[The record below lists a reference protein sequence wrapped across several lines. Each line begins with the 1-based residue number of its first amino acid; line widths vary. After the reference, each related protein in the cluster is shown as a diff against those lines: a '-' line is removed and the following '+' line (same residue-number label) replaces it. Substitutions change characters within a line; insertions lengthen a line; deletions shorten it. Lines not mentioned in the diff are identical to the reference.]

1 MTSWDQVCRALAKA
15 HANAEEDE
23 MKETLYVEKVTP
35 VIAPIQKT
43 NLFLPELIQVNL
55 LIRAAEARSA
65 FNIDGAGTTVAVL
78 DTGLRTTHVDFAG
91 RVVPGRNF
99 TADNGGNP
107 ADPADGNGHGTN
119 VAGIICAGKVHTG
132 IAPGAR
138 VVPLKVLSNG
148 GGGDFSQ
155 IRDALQWVLDNR
167 ANLGISAVCMS
178 LGASDNLSS
187 DGGLG
192 NDAIGARLKKLTDAG
207 VVCCVA
213 AGNDY
218 FAHGSAQGMSYPAI
232 FRQTFSVG
240 AVYDADEGSF
250 SYQSGAIAFSTAADR
265 ITPFSQRLHEKVG
278 GECATDIFAPGAP
291 VTSSGIASDTGT
303 SIQHGT
309 SQATP
314 VIAGVVLL
322 LQSYHLRATGRLPAS
337 ADVRRW
343 LLQGAIAIADGDDE
357 QDNVLH
363 TGLAFRRVDAMAA
376 LTACAKNLAANELI
390 AAGAGLRP
398 L

>member
-1 MTSWDQVCRALAKA
+1 M
-15 HANAEEDE
+15 N
-23 MKETLYVEKVTP
+23 ETLHVEKVTP
-35 VIAPIQKT
+35 VIAPIQKK
-43 NLFLPELIQVNL
+43 NMFLPELIAVTF
-55 LIRAAEARSA
+55 LIRAGDARKT
-65 FNIDGAGTTVAVL
+65 FNVDGAGATVAVL

-91 RVVPGRNF
+91 RVVAGRNF
-99 TADNGGNP
+99 TSDNGGNP
-107 ADPADGNGHGTN
+107 DDPSDGNGHGTN
-119 VAGIICAGKVHTG
+119 VAGIVCAGKVHIG

-138 VVPLKVLSNG
+138 VVPLKVLGNS
-148 GGGDFSQ
+148 GGGDFAQ
-155 IRDALQWVLDNR
+155 VRDALQWVLDSR
-167 ANLGISAVCMS
+167 EKLGISAVCMS

-187 DGGLG
+187 DDGLS
-192 NDAIGARLKKLTDAG
+192 NDGIGARLKALNDAG

-218 FAHGSAQGMSYPAI
+218 FAHASTQGMSYPAI

-240 AVYDADEGSF
+240 AVYDSDQGSF
-250 SYQSGAIAFSTAADR
+250 SYQSGASAFATAADR

-291 VTSSGIASDTGT
+291 VTSSGIASDSGS

-314 VIAGVVLL
+314 VIAGVVAL
-322 LQSYHLRATGRLPAS
+322 LQSYHLRATGRLPAV

-343 LLQGAIAIADGDDE
+343 LLQGAVVINDGDDE

-363 TGLAFRRVDAMAA
+363 TGLAFRRVDAMASLA
-376 LTACAKNLAANELI
+376 ACAKSLATKELI
-390 AAGAGLRP
+390 MAGSGLRP
-398 L
+398 MQLAG